1 MDEEGTNIAINQENE
16 FGTLFYINPYS
27 KGAILN
33 LNEIESFL
41 DKLDLEYRREYFEPC
56 SNTDIIKRM
65 LNNLIGSYQKLNKP
79 QRVNE
84 LKELRDLL
92 V

>member
-1 MDEEGTNIAINQENE
+1 MAQSLEVPVYGVNLPSHFILAYMDEEGTNIAINQENE

-56 SNTDIIKRM
+56 SNTDIIK
-65 LNNLIGSYQKLNKP
+65 
-79 QRVNE
+79 E
-84 LKELRDLL
+84 C
-92 V
+92 